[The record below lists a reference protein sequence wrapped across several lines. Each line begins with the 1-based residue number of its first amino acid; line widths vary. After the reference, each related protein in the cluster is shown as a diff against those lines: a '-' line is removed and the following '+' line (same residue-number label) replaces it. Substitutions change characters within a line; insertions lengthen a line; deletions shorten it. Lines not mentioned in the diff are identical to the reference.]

1 MKSGF
6 IVTSVLIPVFNILV
20 FTITALMDVNII
32 FAVIPCIIGSILFAA
47 AGYKL
52 TIEPFVD
59 QYYLLEDSYKSL
71 KKNEEARSEFV
82 YSVSQAF
89 EPPVTEIL
97 KCTKEL
103 DRLGF
108 DKAENLERMQAAA
121 EAEARKKRNPYFD
134 PNKKTM
140 FDDDEEKNLKVD
152 PNKYRGELIRQN
164 TKNLT
169 NSAEKLSNLAK
180 DVVLFSNVQT
190 KKHIAQGGRF
200 DVDSAIDEVLDEL
213 GKYAGDKDIEIDID
227 IEDGL
232 YIEGIKERFV
242 SMMKKIVDNAIIYS
256 KKGGTIEIEANT
268 VSGFVFVNVK
278 DNGIGIPADEVSKV
292 TQSFYRV
299 QRLSDPNPNGAGLG
313 LAIVKQIAE
322 LMDADIKIKSALN
335 VGTTVSVIFKRG
347 IE

>member
-6 IVTSVLIPVFNILV
+6 VVTSVLIPVFNILV
-20 FTITALMDVNII
+20 FTITALMDVNMI
-32 FAVIPCIIGSILFAA
+32 FAVIPCIVGSILFAVS
-47 AGYKL
+47 GYKL
-52 TIEPFVD
+52 TVEPFVD
-59 QYYLLEDSYKSL
+59 KYYTLEESYKRL
-71 KKNEEARSEFV
+71 KKNEEVRSEFV

-103 DRLGF
+103 DRLGIA
-108 DKAENLERMQAAA
+108 KAENIERMQAEA
-121 EAEARKKRNPYFD
+121 EAEARRKKNPYYD
-134 PNKKTM
+134 PKRKTM
-140 FDDDEEKNLKVD
+140 IDDEEKDLKID
-152 PNKYRGELIRQN
+152 PNKYRGELIRQK

-169 NSAEKLSNLAK
+169 NSAEKLNNLAK
-180 DVVLFSNVQT
+180 DVLLFSDVQT
-190 KKHIAQGGRF
+190 KSHVAQGGRF

-256 KKGGTIEIEANT
+256 KKGGTIVIEANT
-268 VSGFVFVNVK
+268 VSGFVFVNVR